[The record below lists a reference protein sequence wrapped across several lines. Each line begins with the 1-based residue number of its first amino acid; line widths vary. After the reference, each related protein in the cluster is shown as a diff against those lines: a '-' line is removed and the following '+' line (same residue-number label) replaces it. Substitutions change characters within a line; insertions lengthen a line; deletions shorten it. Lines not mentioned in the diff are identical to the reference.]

1 MNSVICYIKWD
12 AKKRLKQLKRP
23 AALYLAVDILLL
35 LLPLPA
41 CQYMRQHLSFLV
53 SLLNLFL
60 ALAALGPWIFPART
74 MVTEYRQGYELLERM
89 SGVSFYARTAARLF
103 LNLPL
108 TALLL
113 AQGRLGERLMS
124 KFATSSLSWYHLELS
139 SPMPYILLDCALF
152 IPICF
157 YFLFLRF
164 SRRWGML
171 LPIIA
176 SFFLLPALLFSMD
189 ARPSAVLFKAVLC
202 AVLLWKAR
210 KWEERFSF

>member
-1 MNSVICYIKWD
+1 MKWD
-12 AKKRLKQLKRP
+12 AKKRWEQFKRP

-41 CQYMRQHLSFLV
+41 CRYMRQHLSFLV

-60 ALAALGPWIFPART
+60 ALAALGPWVFPADA
-74 MVTEYRQGYELLERM
+74 MVMEYRQGYDLLERM
-89 SGVSFYARTAARLF
+89 SGVGFCARTAARLF
-103 LNLPL
+103 LNLPF

-139 SPMPYILLDCALF
+139 APMPYILLDCAFF

-157 YFLFLRF
+157 YFLFMRF

-171 LPIIA
+171 LLVIA
-176 SFFLLPALLFSMD
+176 SLFLLPVLLFSMD
-189 ARPSAVLFKAVLC
+189 ARPSAILFKTVLC
-202 AVLLWKAR
+202 AALLWRAKDL
-210 KWEERFSF
+210 ERHFSF